1 MRLRALLKT
10 LPPHVAAGSAL
21 TTCLTVAAIVA
32 ATAVPGG
39 QTKTSQ
45 NASAGAVPRTAWG
58 QPDLQGVWNFST
70 LTPLERPAQ
79 FANKAVLTEKEAIDF
94 AERLKDELDH
104 DTPEGAERACKGTG
118 NYNEFWYDRGSSV
131 VETRR
136 SSLIIDPADGKIP
149 AMTPDGLKRQEMRLA
164 RRKSRGPSDSWEDRG
179 LGERCMIGFNAG
191 PPMMPS
197 AYNNNFQLFQTPN
210 TVVIMTE
217 MVHEARIVPMDGR
230 PTLASSIRQ
239 WQGSSRGRWE
249 GDTLVVETTNF
260 TDKTNFRGASD
271 RMKLI
276 ERFRRVDA
284 DTLMYEF
291 TIDDP
296 TTFTKPWTAQVPMS
310 KMSHPLYEYACHEG
324 NYGLE
329 QILAGARAEER
340 AAEAARNK
348 R

>member
-1 MRLRALLKT
+1 MVTASV
-10 LPPHVAAGSAL
+10 VAAAVS
-21 TTCLTVAAIVA
+21 A
-32 ATAVPGG
+32 ATAVLPG
-39 QTKTSQ
+39 QTKSQ
-45 NASAGAVPRTAWG
+45 KSTGSVPRLPSG
-58 QPDLQGVWNFST
+58 RPDLQGVWNFST
-70 LTPLERPAQ
+70 LTPLERPVQ
-79 FANKAVLTEKEAIDF
+79 FADKAVLTEKEAADF
-94 AERLKDELDH
+94 AERLKEELDH
-104 DTPEGAERACKGTG
+104 DTPQGAERACKGTG
-118 NYNEFWYDRGSSV
+118 NYNEFWYDRGSAV

-136 SSLIIDPADGKIP
+136 SSLIIDPPDGRIP
-149 AMTPDGLKRQEMRLA
+149 AMTPDGIKRLEARTA

-197 AYNNNFQLFQTPN
+197 AYNNNFQLFQTPD

-230 PTLASSIRQ
+230 PRLGSTVRQ
-239 WQGSSRGRWE
+239 WQGSSRGRWD

-271 RMKLI
+271 RMRLI
-276 ERFRRVDA
+276 ERFTRVDA

-296 TTFTKPWTAQVPMS
+296 ATFTKPWTAQVPMS
-310 KMSHPLYEYACHEG
+310 KMTTPLYEYACHEG

-329 QILAGARAEER
+329 QILSGARAEER
-340 AAEAARNK
+340 AAEAARRK
-348 R
+348 